1 VNLEKQH
8 QKLMKVN
15 VKAWECTSR
24 EEAQKILRKEA
35 KIRKK
40 LES

>member
-1 VNLEKQH
+1 MNPEKQH
-8 QKLMKVN
+8 QKLIKVN

-24 EEAQKILRKEA
+24 KEAQKLLKKEA